1 VVTVQHQAGKLAAL
15 LRGQG
20 AEVVEM
26 PVIEIEPL
34 PMTSDE
40 IGDGIDLLLDEQDG
54 LICFTSPNAVR
65 EFFLVLY
72 AAIQADAR
80 ALAGWKV
87 AAIGG
92 STARALAE
100 HGISAD
106 VVPRE
111 AVAES
116 LLESLRS
123 QDLEG
128 RKVLIPRAETARE
141 ILPEGLREMGA
152 EVRVIPLYRTVPVTP
167 DEATLEEAASADAIT
182 FTSAST
188 VANLLAAVPGGLP
201 GVAGISIGPIT
212 SGAMREAGIEVSA
225 EAAQRDLDSLAA
237 AVAEALGTGE
247 EAVRR

>member
-1 VVTVQHQAGKLAAL
+1 
-15 LRGQG
+15 
-20 AEVVEM
+20 M
-26 PVIEIEPL
+26 PLIEIEPL

-40 IGDGIDLLLDEQDG
+40 IGEGIDALLDDQGG
-54 LICFTSPNAVR
+54 LLCFTSPNAVR

-87 AAIGG
+87 AAIGS

-106 VVPRE
+106 VVPRQ

-123 QDLEG
+123 QDLKG

-141 ILPEGLREMGA
+141 VLPEGLREMGA
-152 EVRVIPLYRTVPVTP
+152 EVLVMPLYRTVPVTP
-167 DEATLEEAASADAIT
+167 DEATLEAAASADAIT

-188 VANLLAAVPGGLP
+188 VTNLLAAVPGGLP
-201 GVAGISIGPIT
+201 GVAGISIGPVT
-212 SGAMREAGIEVSA
+212 SGAMREAGIEVAA
-225 EAAQRDLDSLAA
+225 EADQSDLGSLAA
-237 AVAEALGTGE
+237 AVAEALDTRKGTI
-247 EAVRR
+247 RQ